1 MIVLYCIVYTCSIEV
16 ERATRAVIPIHAAAD
31 IKCMD
36 WSMLPYFPTYKVLN
50 DGLVKKMYWECGYYP
65 FTFTVYLIL
74 SRRKLS
80 VGAHQQ
86 LDMRGCSLRDQTQ
99 TERTQTTHLSVTQTT
114 AKVSSYLQPSFYNG
128 IKLCGLCVIYNV
140 G

>member
-1 MIVLYCIVYTCSIEV
+1 M
-16 ERATRAVIPIHAAAD
+16 
-31 IKCMD
+31 
-36 WSMLPYFPTYKVLN
+36 
-50 DGLVKKMYWECGYYP
+50 
-65 FTFTVYLIL
+65 YLIL

-86 LDMRGCSLRDQTQ
+86 LDMRGCSLRDQSQ

-128 IKLCGLCVIYNV
+128 IKLCGLCAIYDELGQNSY
-140 G
+140 